1 MMRIM
6 PAPRGTGLTI
16 EQKCRLMLALAGITD
31 VYSRTEGTTAT
42 KINLFM
48 ACFSALQQ
56 LAKTKIQPVF
66 KEDAGLV
73 EGAR

>member
-16 EQKCRLMLALAGITD
+16 EGKCRRILRLAGITD
-31 VYSRTEGTTAT
+31 AYSRTEGTTAT
-42 KINLFM
+42 KINLFK
-48 ACFSALQQ
+48 ACFTALRQ
-56 LAKTKIQPVF
+56 LTQIKAQESF
-66 KEDAGLV
+66 SREAGMI